1 MTNYMVI
8 TCKQKNGNLL
18 VLKHIIT
25 TNYPLIFVLW
35 FFGLK
40 KYVLLSKKFF
50 CLKKSDLSLQNFAF
64 SILITIFVPV
74 HNLRLRAKVTNTND

>member
-1 MTNYMVI
+1 MSKMFFCLKICAYVI
-8 TCKQKNGNLL
+8 M
-18 VLKHIIT
+18 
-25 TNYPLIFVLW
+25 
-35 FFGLK
+35 
-40 KYVLLSKKFF
+40 SKMFF